1 MKITQ
6 FRSSTFILELGKIKI
21 LFDPWLVNGEYYGS
35 WYQYPEYNL
44 EENLD
49 KFNVD
54 YICITHIH
62 PDHFSRKT
70 LSKLNKDIP
79 ILILNYSLPFL
90 KKNIERLGFNVIE
103 VESGNK
109 FNIDNLEIF
118 FFAADNCDPVV
129 CQKIF
134 GCGNFNIGKKNQSN
148 FIDSIVVIKDNLNE
162 QVLVNTNDCLYK
174 MAETTSKKIKKKFP
188 NINLLMTG
196 YSGAGSYPQ
205 CFENLSTEKKI
216 LEGKIKYD
224 SFLKNAKNFVNLFN
238 PNYVIPFAGQYE
250 LAGKLSNLN
259 EFRGVPNLI
268 EAKNYLNSFDHIKCV
283 VPALEI
289 PFEIQDLSSA
299 IQINNNFYDNKNSYL
314 QKISKKK
321 LDYEFNIK
329 KTDINEIK
337 LLINKAYKN
346 FEEKRKFLKFQSDT
360 NVYIN
365 LNNESYLLL
374 KFDGSGFK
382 YLKSIPIN
390 QKKYII
396 IKLDINLLRLIL
408 MGPAHAHW
416 NNAEIGSHI
425 NFFRKP
431 DTLYER
437 GMHYCLNFFHV

>member
-1 MKITQ
+1 M
-6 FRSSTFILELGKIKI
+6 
-21 LFDPWLVNGEYYGS
+21 
-35 WYQYPEYNL
+35 
-44 EENLD
+44 
-49 KFNVD
+49 
-54 YICITHIH
+54 
-62 PDHFSRKT
+62 
-70 LSKLNKDIP
+70 
-79 ILILNYSLPFL
+79 
-90 KKNIERLGFNVIE
+90 
-103 VESGNK
+103 
-109 FNIDNLEIF
+109 
-118 FFAADNCDPVV
+118 
-129 CQKIF
+129 
-134 GCGNFNIGKKNQSN
+134 
-148 FIDSIVVIKDNLNE
+148 NE

-238 PNYVIPFAGQYE
+238 PDYVIPFAGQYE

-437 GMHYCLNFFHV
+437 VCIIV